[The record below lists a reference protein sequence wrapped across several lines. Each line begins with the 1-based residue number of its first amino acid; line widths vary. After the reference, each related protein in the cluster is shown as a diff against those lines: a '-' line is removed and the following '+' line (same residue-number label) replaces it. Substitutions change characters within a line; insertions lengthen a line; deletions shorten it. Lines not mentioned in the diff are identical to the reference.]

1 MPEFDTYNAIQR
13 YAQSNNDPGAVLA
26 YVFLKNRT
34 ERQLMWRAVSMGLP
48 DLQSALELTMGI
60 TKKGVANN
68 PASMADMTEE
78 QRRKLY
84 DAACKQAGIKI
95 DPSALTK

>member
-1 MPEFDTYNAIQR
+1 MPEFDTYNAIKR
-13 YAQSNNDPGAVLA
+13 YAQHNNDAEATLS
-26 YVFLKNRT
+26 YVFLRSRT
-34 ERQLMWRAVSMGLP
+34 ERQLMWRAVSLGLP
-48 DLQSALELTMGI
+48 DLQAALELVMGM
-60 TKKGVANN
+60 TRRVSPDN
-68 PASMADMTEE
+68 PAAMADMTEE

>member
-13 YAQSNNDPGAVLA
+13 YAKSNNDPAAALA
-26 YVFLKNRT
+26 YVLLRTRT
-34 ERQLMWRAVSMGLP
+34 ERQLLWRAVSLGLP
-48 DLQSALELTMGI
+48 DLNAALELVMGI
-60 TKKGVANN
+60 TSKEGTAN
-68 PASMADMTEE
+68 PTSMADMTEE